1 MALTRRLFLERLA
14 GTAGAT
20 LTYEAMA
27 AMGLLALPARG
38 AEAFQLQ
45 GQAPGVRIVILGGG
59 LAGLA
64 AAYELGKLGYDIT
77 VLEARMR
84 AGGRCTTVRKG
95 TVSEEDG
102 PKQVAGFDEGLFY
115 NPGPMRIP
123 HHHEITLGYCREL
136 EVPIEVFV
144 DDNDAAYVYNT
155 KTTTLAG
162 KRLRGREVRADMSG
176 YVSELLAKA
185 VSQPAL
191 SQPLTKAD
199 RDALIEYLKRSGG
212 LDPANKY
219 SGSSR
224 RGFAAA
230 PGGGDKPG
238 TPSMPL
244 PLHDLLQAKVDGYL
258 QVEYL
263 HQPSMF
269 QVVGGT
275 DRLSSAFAARLAN
288 RIVYGAEVMSFT
300 QSDAGVEIVYGQGA
314 ESKRIQGDFV
324 ICTLPLP
331 ILAGLKNADLSPAV
345 KQAAAAIPYAAT
357 GKIGLQFRRRF
368 WEEDD
373 GIFGGISRTDQ
384 EITNVVYPSTGFLGR
399 KGIVIG
405 YYQTS
410 GALATVMGRRS
421 PEERTGIALSQGEKL
436 HPQYRTEFEN
446 AFSVSWQNVP
456 YSRGGWALIGPE
468 PRKTLYP
475 LFLKPDRRVYFAGD
489 HVSYLSGWMQG
500 AFESAQQ
507 VATAIHAR
515 SSQALPTAT
524 GIGA

>member
-1 MALTRRLFLERLA
+1 MALTRRIFLERLA

-20 LTYEAMA
+20 LTYDAMA
-27 AMGLLALPARG
+27 AMGLLAMPARR
-38 AEAFQLQ
+38 AEAFQLRGQ
-45 GQAPGVRIVILGGG
+45 GTGVRVIILGAG
-59 LAGLA
+59 LAGLS
-64 AAYELGKLGYDIT
+64 AAYELNKLGYDTT

-84 AGGRCTTVRKG
+84 PGGRCTTVRRG
-95 TVSEEDG
+95 TVSEEEG
-102 PKQVAGFDEGLFY
+102 PRQVAQFDEGLFY

-136 EVPIEVFV
+136 GVPIEVFV

-155 KTTTLAG
+155 RSATLAG
-162 KRLRGREVRADMSG
+162 KRLRGREVRTDMSG

-185 VSQPAL
+185 VNQPAL

-199 RDALIEYLKRSGG
+199 RDALIDYLKRNGG
-212 LDPANKY
+212 LDQTNKY
-219 SGSSR
+219 AGASR
-224 RGFAAA
+224 RGFSEA

-238 TPSMPL
+238 TPSSPL

-258 QVEYL
+258 EVEFL

-275 DRLSSAFAARLAN
+275 DKLASAFASRLGD
-288 RIVYGAEVMSFT
+288 RIVYGAEVRSLT
-300 QSDAGVEIVYGQGA
+300 QSADAIELVYSQGG
-314 ESKRIQGDFV
+314 ESKSVKGDFA

-331 ILAGLKNADLSPAV
+331 ILATLKSADLSPAV

-357 GKIGLQFRRRF
+357 GKIGLQFMRRF

-373 GIFGGISRTDQ
+373 GIYGGISRTDQ
-384 EITNVVYPSTGFLGR
+384 EITNIVYPSWGFLGK

-410 GALATVMGRRS
+410 GALATVMGKRT
-421 PEERTGIALSQGEKL
+421 PDERTEVALAQGEKI
-436 HPQYRTEFEN
+436 HPQYRKEFEN

-507 VATAIHAR
+507 AATAIHAR
-515 SSQALPTAT
+515 AAQMVSKTA
-524 GIGA
+524 GV